1 MQVVPESSG
10 GVYSVASL
18 LAEKEKVL
26 TTTDIATKYRDEML
40 DWQRLGATLAFQ
52 HKLAIMQQTLFPMRF
67 PEQNTPLFPSMNTD
81 FGTMASSFSAAM
93 PALWQANLRQSA
105 FGLMGLPQRTTTE
118 KQGET
123 SVKAASSTFY
133 DVASPSTDRVFPCFK
148 CTKVYSSNIALEQ
161 HQAAH
166 IMDKHFECKQC
177 GKTFKR
183 SSTLSTH
190 LLIHSDTRPYP
201 CQYCEKPHKCTVCG
215 KAFSQSS
222 NLITHTRKHT
232 GFKPFACD
240 VCGRTFQ
247 RKVDRRRHRETHHP
261 GQLEEIDGEPNIY
274 ELSSLVSPSQELS
287 SESSEDP
294 LRAFRMSSQVFGFR
308 PATSVDSKDT
318 SNEVLNLSR
327 KK

>member
-52 HKLAIMQQTLFPMRF
+52 HKLAIMQQ
-67 PEQNTPLFPSMNTD
+67 S
-81 FGTMASSFSAAM
+81 
-93 PALWQANLRQSA
+93 
-105 FGLMGLPQRTTTE
+105 
-118 KQGET
+118 
-123 SVKAASSTFY
+123 
-133 DVASPSTDRVFPCFK
+133 
-148 CTKVYSSNIALEQ
+148 
-161 HQAAH
+161 
-166 IMDKHFECKQC
+166 
-177 GKTFKR
+177 
-183 SSTLSTH
+183 
-190 LLIHSDTRPYP
+190 
-201 CQYCEKPHKCTVCG
+201 EKPHKCTVCG